1 MILFQV
7 TKSGEMVFDIH
18 SDHKKPYE
26 MLILGVFESSNN
38 IENGK
43 QISSEGR
50 PTDSSLIQLNKR
62 KDLPL
67 NKTIVSVP
75 SSIHSMKVPLQ
86 GRCIMAL

>member
-1 MILFQV
+1 LILFQV

-38 IENGK
+38 IENRE
-43 QISSEGR
+43 QIR

>member
-38 IENGK
+38 IENGE
-43 QISSEGR
+43 QIR
-50 PTDSSLIQLNKR
+50 PTDSSPIQLNKR

>member
-1 MILFQV
+1 MIPFQV

-43 QISSEGR
+43 QIR
-50 PTDSSLIQLNKR
+50 PTDSSPIQLNKR

-86 GRCIMAL
+86 GRLHYGTLK

>member
-38 IENGK
+38 IENRE
-43 QISSEGR
+43 QIR

>member
-38 IENGK
+38 IENGE

-50 PTDSSLIQLNKR
+50 PTDSSPIQLNER

>member
-38 IENGK
+38 IENGE
-43 QISSEGR
+43 QIR